1 MDVVAPV
8 LLCTLSIL
16 LFFVVILTVFSFYYT
31 FGRRKKEINLYYLL
45 DGDDPKGIKA
55 CSKRLI
61 DEFIKIEP
69 TRDVYIQSHDG
80 LSLHARYYESSKGAP
95 IQIQCHGYRS
105 ISFRDFSG
113 GGADCLQRGHN
124 LLLID
129 QRAHGKSEGRVISF
143 GILER
148 YDVLE
153 WARWAAKEYPSSPIL
168 IYGISMGAA
177 SALMASELDLPENVR
192 LIVADSPYSSPKEI
206 ITKVAGDMR
215 LPGRLAYPLVKLS
228 ARIFGGFDLD
238 ASSPVSAVKNA
249 RVPILIVHGEGDGFV
264 PCEMSRDIAAA
275 SDKIRLEL
283 FPDATHGLSYI
294 YDTERYKKIID
305 EFLNEHI

>member
-1 MDVVAPV
+1 MEVLAPV

-16 LFFVVILTVFSFYYT
+16 LILTVFLTFFSFYHT
-31 FGRRKKEINLYYLL
+31 FGRRKREISLYYLL
-45 DGDDPKGIKA
+45 DGDDPKGLKA
-55 CSKRLI
+55 YSRRLI
-61 DEFIKIEP
+61 DEFLKIEP

-80 LSLHARYYESSKGAP
+80 LYLHAMYYEIAKGAP

-105 ISFRDFSG
+105 ASFRDFSG
-113 GGADCLQRGHN
+113 GGADCLERGHN

-153 WARWAAKEYPSSPIL
+153 WARWASKEYPSSPIL
-168 IYGISMGAA
+168 LYGISMGAA
-177 SALMASELDLPENVR
+177 SVLMASELDLPENVR
-192 LIVADSPYSSPKEI
+192 LVVADSPYSSAREI
-206 ITKVAGDMR
+206 ITKVARDMR
-215 LPGRLAYPLVKLS
+215 LPGKLVYPFVKLS
-228 ARIFGGFDLD
+228 ARMLGEFDLE

-249 RVPILIVHGEGDGFV
+249 RVPILILHGEGDSFV